1 MRVLK
6 FRAWDTLAK
15 QFIYPDRGYQG
26 HFILTLNGQFHNL
39 QNGSGG
45 DEYVVQQWT
54 GLKDRDGK
62 EIYEGDIIRYEYPEQ
77 PRYSRKGYENPNL
90 PDNMSVI
97 RWTREGEDNH
107 PGFRIY
113 DLNGQGGKI
122 EVIGNTFEHP
132 ELLKN
137 NS

>member
-1 MRVLK
+1 MRQLK
-6 FRAWDTLAK
+6 FRVWDSVLK
-15 QFIYPDRGYQG
+15 QWRNSTQLVLRPDGKVTDG
-26 HFILTLNGQFHNL
+26 SILI
-39 QNGSGG
+39 
-45 DEYVVQQWT
+45 EEPVQQWT

-62 EIYEGDIIRYEYPEQ
+62 EIYEGDIIRHEYPEQ

-107 PGFRIY
+107 PGFRVY

-122 EVIGNTFEHP
+122 EVIGNIFEHS
-132 ELLKN
+132 ELLKQ
-137 NS
+137 